1 MPSIAV
7 FHPQIVHFIIA
18 LGFVGVGLR
27 IFSLTGRLPWTRSA
41 AAALLIMAAL
51 AGVAAA
57 KSGAEAH
64 GPLERI
70 PGVRAAVE
78 EHEEAG
84 ENARNAFLVIGLLEL
99 GALAMTRRVAIQR
112 GLHAASAVAGLVGA
126 FFLFEAGEHGGA
138 LVYSYAGGP
147 GMRSGDSTDIR
158 RLLVSG
164 LYNQADKDRQAGRGD
179 DAARLTDELVRRM
192 PGDQMTAFLAIESKL
207 KDRKDAQGALLDL
220 ATISA
225 PADDPRLVI
234 RKGLLTVEAL
244 EVLGQRDS
252 AKVILDALAKQFP
265 ESRMVGEALKK
276 MP

>member
-7 FHPQIVHFIIA
+7 FHPQIVHFIVA

-27 IFSLTGRLPWTRSA
+27 VFSLTGRLPWTRSA
-41 AAALLIMAAL
+41 AAALLIMAAI

-99 GALAMTRRVAIQR
+99 GALAMTRREAIRR
-112 GLHAASAVAGLVGA
+112 GLHAASAVTGLVGA

-220 ATISA
+220 AAISA

-252 AKVILDALAKQFP
+252 AKVILGALAKQFP